1 LFEWMFIVL
10 SSLIIVFTVS
20 FTQATLTEINPSN
33 FRRIS
38 ISKFKWLFRT
48 IGSKNSIYS
57 NVESFGIPIPIFLLH
72 RFGYVVFI
80 VSSLLYILLLIV
92 GTELKEI
99 ATHAMY
105 IWFAYIAVVV
115 ITYTSSIIISKN
127 REKKEMTNN

>member
-1 LFEWMFIVL
+1 MISLFEWMFIVL
-10 SSLIIVFTVS
+10 SSLIIVFTVP

-33 FRRIS
+33 FRRIR

-48 IGSKNSIYS
+48 IGSKNSMYS
-57 NVESFGIPIPIFLLH
+57 NMERFGIPIPIFLLH
-72 RFGYVVFI
+72 LFGYVVFI

-105 IWFAYIAVVV
+105 ILFAYIAVVI
-115 ITYTSSIIISKN
+115 ITYTSLIIISKN
-127 REKKEMTNN
+127 REKKKK